1 MSHCPDLWNVLH
13 DGTIVAVTGQVPG
26 EVKLEIEAD
35 YLRDRF
41 NDEGGLFALM
51 LRDCSRL
58 VFKPWEEG
66 QTTISRLDE
75 LGALALWILSAEEV
89 EGQCAVSCTRNVA
102 NGAGGVLEVVATD
115 AVLSLDTGR
124 VVSRDEIEAIADA
137 YWTEWSSRSPE

>member
-26 EVKLEIEAD
+26 EVRLEIEAD
-35 YLRDRF
+35 YLRIRF
-41 NDEGGLFALM
+41 NDEGQLFALT
-51 LRDCSRL
+51 LRDYSRL

-66 QTTISRLDE
+66 QTAICRLDE

-89 EGQCAVSCTRNVA
+89 DGKCAVSCSRKVA
-102 NGAGGVLEVVATD
+102 TGAGGVLEVVATD

-124 VVSRDEIEAIADA
+124 VVSKDEIETIADA
-137 YWTEWSSRSPE
+137 YWAEWSSRSPE